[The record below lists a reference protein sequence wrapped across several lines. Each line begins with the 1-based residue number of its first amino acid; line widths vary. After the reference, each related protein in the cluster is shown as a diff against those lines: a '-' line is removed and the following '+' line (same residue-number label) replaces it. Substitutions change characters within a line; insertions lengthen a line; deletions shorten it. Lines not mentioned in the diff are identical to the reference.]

1 MINMER
7 IKEGILSGAIKMDQL
22 TAALEKLRLHAYS
35 TLIEIQRDLIGVHK
49 YHISYSDLD
58 RRPDT
63 SFSGI
68 RIRSMYQYNLK
79 LSFVHH
85 TKRLRFR
92 RSSVYNVPL
101 TYQDIKKYP
110 DIFIYN
116 YFVLIDG
123 YIDLSAKVVCK
134 EEITS
139 INLNPKAM
147 DPKIAELFKEG
158 CSIDIVILPSLSIE
172 ALTATKKDIVD
183 HVCTITPSQPVDE
196 HTRVLAFVSSKTA
209 LPKMYLAKLIVVD
222 GKATGD
228 FRIPPES
235 MEGIGF
241 DEEVTIVAVIMP
253 NLLESHEI
261 GHAITSFCTKT
272 MPMPIPENNI
282 LVWVRREDE
291 SVILDTGFEIT
302 KKYGSLFL
310 LEDHDEDITCDVF
323 YWDRPN
329 NSNMRYMPEYW
340 LYDRFVDI
348 NAAYLNGTQNPI
360 LENFSPINYT
370 YNVSDF
376 HKEGHSDRR
385 GNELIYKVNKM
396 YDTFKLW
403 SLASQLYYENIAE
416 YYNGYIIDTSKLNME
431 EKYRTNSNQD
441 VGYIEDFDLGEGCY
455 VFIFSNKAK
464 WTKLPYKFW
473 VDGLRVVPKHVAFDH
488 SYEYVYLPASAFN
501 SAGSKVEI
509 ERSNDITGVI
519 SLTTSENG
527 TPFSLLNFDSVN
539 HSIPVNS
546 LFVTDEDGTMLEQFA
561 YHFTVEIGA
570 DECPLNPE
578 STLWL
583 TSSSILKLYVYDT
596 AAYPKVNVRYYDRPI
611 EVHHVINGDNFG
623 DNALNVTG
631 DIRGIPRYKN
641 RIRVFHD
648 GKLIPKSKYR
658 ISDTG
663 DTFEPWEITLKGD
676 KLFGDFITDYIP
688 EGYEEIYYQENIGA
702 KGIVDLT
709 GKIDKPFSMK
719 YFDVY
724 LNGYRLLPEQVE
736 KITDFVIR
744 IKDVKTIDN
753 LYIYERKSTMAGFY
767 TLDVEDTKRFLA
779 EQLYEKD
786 EEFVEKLRDHIINIM
801 PDDDIPDVDIYG
813 NFFDLITYEIAKY
826 IEPTGILLADDEMD
840 QNIKEALTKFFG
852 DNDVIF
858 LDANHQYE
866 TAEKGGFINFLAP
879 EKITEQPNINNHW
892 YMKDYN
898 RMVGSIQKGTI
909 REGTEEEIDSTYPV
923 MTLGSSVTLA
933 HGNQAYTR
941 WPVLSSLPDVLNSSA
956 THDGKAFVGILA
968 NKTSMVNHFFGLSEH
983 VTLDTEKKLVT
994 FYSKKQPLV
1003 HIPFYG
1009 LIGTIGLEAEE
1020 PTDERVV
1027 EILLASQSLICKS
1040 DWVEMEEPDKEGNTM
1055 KATIQVREISDV
1067 PAEHIQETIEK
1078 GISFHIQTKN
1088 FFFNPNGQRVFPLP
1102 SL

>member
-58 RRPDT
+58 KRPDT
-63 SFSGI
+63 SFSGV
-68 RIRSMYQYNLK
+68 RIRSMYQYNVK
-79 LSFVHH
+79 MSFVHH

-110 DIFIYN
+110 DIFVYN

-123 YIDLSAKVVCK
+123 HIDLSAKVVCK

-147 DPKIAELFKEG
+147 DPKLAKLFKEG

-172 ALTATKKDIVD
+172 TLTATRRDIVN
-183 HVCTITPSQPVDE
+183 HVWTIAPSQPVNE
-196 HTRVLAFVSSKTA
+196 HTRVLAFISSEST
-209 LPKMYLAKLIVVD
+209 LPKMYLAKVL
-222 GKATGD
+222 ATGE
-228 FRIPPES
+228 FRILPES
-235 MEGIGF
+235 LGDIGF

-253 NLLESHEI
+253 NLLESHEVD
-261 GHAITSFCTKT
+261 HAITAICTKT

-282 LVWVRREDE
+282 LVWVKHEDE
-291 SVILDTGFEIT
+291 SVTLDTGFKIT
-302 KKYGSLFL
+302 KKYGSMFL
-310 LEDHDEDITCDVF
+310 LEDHEDITCDVF

-329 NSNMRYMPEYW
+329 NSNMQYMPEYW
-340 LYDRFVDI
+340 MYDRFVDI

-360 LENFSPINYT
+360 LENFSPIQYT

-403 SLASQLYYENIAE
+403 ALASQLYYENIAE

-441 VGYIEDFDLGEGCY
+441 VGFIEDHDLGEGCY

-473 VDGLRVVPKHVAFDH
+473 VDGLRVCPKHVAFDH
-488 SYEYVYLPASAFN
+488 SYEYVYLPATAFN

-509 ERSNDITGVI
+509 ERSNAITGVI
-519 SLTTSENG
+519 TLTTSEEG
-527 TPFSLLNFDSVN
+527 TSFSLLNFDAVN

-546 LFVTDEDGTMLEQFA
+546 LFVTDEEGMILDHST

-570 DECPLNPE
+570 DECTLDSE

-583 TSSSILKLYVYDT
+583 TSGSVLKLYVYDT
-596 AAYPKVNVRYYDRPI
+596 ATYPKVNVRYYDRPI
-611 EVHHVINGDNFG
+611 EVHHVISGDNFG
-623 DNALNVTG
+623 DNDLNSIG

-641 RIRVFHD
+641 RIRIFHD
-648 GKLIPKSKYR
+648 GKLVPKSKYR
-658 ISDTG
+658 IYDTG
-663 DTFEPWEITLKGD
+663 NVFNPWEISLEGDTL
-676 KLFGDFITDYIP
+676 LGDFITDYIP

-736 KITDFVIR
+736 NITYFIIQ

-767 TLDVEDTKRFLA
+767 TLDVEDSKRFLA

-801 PDDDIPDVDIYG
+801 PNEDIPDVDIYC
-813 NFFDLITYEIAKY
+813 NFFDLLTYELAKY
-826 IEPTGILLADDEMD
+826 IEPTGVLLADDEID
-840 QNIKEALTKFFG
+840 QDIREIFAKFLDDG
-852 DNDVIF
+852 GVTF
-858 LDANHQYE
+858 LDANQLYE

-879 EKITEQPNINNHW
+879 EKITEQPHINNPW

-898 RMVGSIQKGTI
+898 RMMGSIQKGAI
-909 REGTEEEIDSTYPV
+909 REGTEEEIATTYPV
-923 MTLGSSVTLA
+923 MTLSSSVTLG

-941 WPVLSSLPDVLNSSA
+941 WPVLSSLPDVINSG
-956 THDGKAFVGILA
+956 THDGKAFVGVLA

-983 VTLDTEKKLVT
+983 VTLDAEKKLVT

-1020 PTDERVV
+1020 PTDERVA

-1040 DWVEMEEPDKEGNTM
+1040 DWVEMEEPDEEGNTM
-1055 KATIQVREISDV
+1055 KASIQVREISDV
-1067 PAEHIQETIEK
+1067 PAERIQETIEK
-1078 GISFHIQTKN
+1078 GISFRIQTKN
-1088 FFFNPNGQRVFPLP
+1088 FFFNPNAQRVFPLP